1 MTAEIR
7 LGPWTALRMT
17 GRLERPGEAR
27 DVEPK
32 VMDLLFLLAEQRG
45 EVVTKARLLEALW
58 PGVTVGDDVLSRA
71 VFKLRK
77 ALDDNPRQPRYI
89 ETIPKRGYRLLAG
102 EPDLAS
108 AAPAKSRWPGRRMA
122 IALVAGSLMLGTG
135 GLGAVLLGRPAPAT
149 IGGVRASEAERL
161 TRRADDLYFQFTRR
175 DNEAAIVLYE
185 RAVAADPE
193 AVAPRAG
200 LANALVQQVIR
211 YIAPAPERT
220 TLGQAIAVGVPTTAD
235 GRARLARARTLAE
248 GAVRDAPGD
257 PAALKALGFVRSAQ
271 GDLAGA
277 EAVYREALARD
288 PDAWGVL
295 INLGDIAD
303 LRGDRASAIG
313 HLEQAYG
320 AMDRLYGQEAIR
332 ISPWRARLGVDIAAR
347 HLAAGRPQE
356 AEGWYR
362 RVLDD
367 APLDPAATA
376 GLARLLSDRGDR
388 QAAARLCRDLVDRTG
403 PVAGCAPFVE

>member
-102 EPDLAS
+102 EPE
-108 AAPAKSRWPGRRMA
+108 AAPAGPAKSRSPGRR
-122 IALVAGSLMLGTG
+122 IALALIVG
-135 GLGAVLLGRPAPAT
+135 GLVVGAGVLGAALLGRPAPDA
-149 IGGVRASEAERL
+149 IGGQAAEAERL

-193 AVAPRAG
+193 AAAPRAG

-220 TLGQAIAVGVPTTAD
+220 TLGQAIAAGVPESD
-235 GRARLARARTLAE
+235 EGRARLARARTLAE
-248 GAVRDAPGD
+248 GAVRAAPGD
-257 PAALKALGFVRSAQ
+257 AGALKALGFVRSAQ

-277 EAVYREALARD
+277 EAAYRQALARD

-295 INLGDIAD
+295 INLGDIAE
-303 LRGDRASAIG
+303 LRGDRARAIG

-362 RVLDD
+362 RVLQD
-367 APLDPAATA
+367 APLDPAATT
-376 GLARLLSDRGDR
+376 GLARLLADRGDPR
-388 QAAARLCRDLVDRTG
+388 AAARLCRDLVDRTG
-403 PVAGCAPFVE
+403 PVAECAAFLGR